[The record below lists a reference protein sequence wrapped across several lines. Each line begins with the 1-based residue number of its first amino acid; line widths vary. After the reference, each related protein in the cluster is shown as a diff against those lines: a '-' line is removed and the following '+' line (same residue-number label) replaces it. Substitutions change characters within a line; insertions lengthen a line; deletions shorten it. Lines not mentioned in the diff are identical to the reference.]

1 MNVQDTLDERGR
13 RYGSFADNADT
24 SQMLKDTLRLQI
36 ESNEQ
41 YEFSEVH
48 YEGIE
53 MICHKLARIVN
64 GDPDYIDN
72 WVDIAGYATL
82 VAEHIKRSENA
93 S

>member
-24 SQMLKDTLRLQI
+24 AQVLKGTLRIQI
-36 ESNEQ
+36 MNNGRH
-41 YEFSEVH
+41 EFTEVH
-48 YEGIE
+48 QEGLD

-64 GDPDYIDN
+64 GDPNYVDN

-82 VAEHIKRSENA
+82 VAENIKERSPR
-93 S
+93 